1 MIFRVYF
8 GVIMIT
14 NIFKTGL
21 LIYVTEVEPFL
32 LIGFPKDAS
41 SHLGVLFD
49 ISSQSE
55 IIGMNC
61 R

>member
-1 MIFRVYF
+1 
-8 GVIMIT
+8 MIT
-14 NIFKTGL
+14 NICKMGL

>member
-8 GVIMIT
+8 WVIMIT

-21 LIYVTEVEPFL
+21 LIYITEVEPFL